1 VCLQDQELEG
11 RYIRSNTAQGTFD
24 NINRNL
30 DRASEFF
37 DNPEA
42 ISLKEDDILVGE
54 KMSVINVAGDRG
66 IEFGS
71 ILLRDLLKR

>member
-1 VCLQDQELEG
+1 
-11 RYIRSNTAQGTFD
+11 
-24 NINRNL
+24 
-30 DRASEFF
+30 
-37 DNPEA
+37 
-42 ISLKEDDILVGE
+42 VGE